1 MRSLGKN
8 LRKRARELNLSDAE
22 VARRIGLTEQRYGNY
37 VRGEREPDLETLVR
51 ICKTL
56 GISPNEALGWETAS
70 SPSKQSN
77 TRSNLLAQVMSD
89 CGTLSDEQLELL
101 SRVARAI
108 KN

>member
-51 ICKTL
+51 ICQTL
-56 GISPNEALGWETAS
+56 EMSPNEALGWETAPT
-70 SPSKQSN
+70 PSKQSN
-77 TRSNLLAQVMSD
+77 ARSNLLARVMSD
-89 CGTLSDEQLELL
+89 CGTLSNEQLELL

-108 KN
+108 KH